1 MLLSS
6 VGSTLPRRSNRSAG
20 SSSADA
26 SSDRIILRAHRHL
39 AFTMAYQPV
48 VDVVNNTVI
57 GYEALVRGLHNEPA
71 SAVLGANIGMTGER
85 RFDQRCHHLAIQLAS
100 DLGLLETGA
109 SLFLNFRPVAGEPM
123 AERLAAAL
131 EAAEQS
137 GFPLSRLVVE
147 ITESEPL
154 DDPEAVQRVLTHY
167 RTRGLR
173 SAIDDFGAGF
183 SGLSLLAVFQPDL
196 VKIDIQL
203 IRQINARRRSEI
215 IVRSMVRM
223 CADLNIQVIAEG
235 VEQRREFETLQS
247 LGVQFMQGNFFAEPG
262 FERLP
267 TWPAA
272 PAAQPARR
280 ATDRISLVS

>member
-6 VGSTLPRRSNRSAG
+6 VGSTLPRRSNRST
-20 SSSADA
+20 SST
-26 SSDRIILRAHRHL
+26 SDRIILRAHRHL
-39 AFTMAYQPV
+39 AFTMAYQPI
-48 VDVVNNTVI
+48 VDIVHNSVI
-57 GYEALVRGLHNEPA
+57 GYEALVRGLQNEPA
-71 SAVLGANIGMTGER
+71 SAVLDANLGMTGER
-85 RFDQRCHHLAIQLAS
+85 RFDQRCHHLAIQLSS

-109 SLFLNFRPVAGEPM
+109 CLFLNFRPVAGEPM
-123 AERLAAAL
+123 AKRLAAAL

-137 GFPLSRLVVE
+137 GFPLNRLVVE

-167 RTRGLR
+167 RAHGLR
-173 SAIDDFGAGF
+173 SAVDDFGAGF

-247 LGVQFMQGNFFAEPG
+247 LGVQYMQGNFFAEPG

-267 TWPAA
+267 IWPN
-272 PAAQPARR
+272 PTFDRR
-280 ATDRISLVS
+280 NSNRSDPDRTSRIS